1 MRTTL
6 RWTILVTVA
15 CLLSTTFG
23 FAQGK
28 QPSATKSNDAANVTA
43 TKTAKDKT
51 ASGIVAVFSLDGEI
65 GESPRGDD
73 FLFGSLGAE
82 TLHDLV
88 RRLQKARD
96 DKQVKAVVLLI
107 GRASLAIA
115 QAEEMC
121 RVLDE
126 IKAAGKAVYA
136 HADSLNLR
144 TYALAAGATRL
155 SVVPT
160 GDVWIAGIRSEAP
173 YVRGLLDKIGVK
185 PDFLTCGAYKSAAEM
200 FMRTGP
206 SPQAAE
212 MQNWLLDSLY
222 ETLVGLVAKGRKVP
236 PTKVRQWIDGAPYS
250 AERAKQA
257 GIIDAIEFRQ
267 DLTAVLKARYGE
279 NLRFDRKYG
288 RKKGPEMDLSSP
300 LGVLKLWAE
309 LLQGPARR
317 APAKDA
323 VAIVY
328 VDGPIVTG
336 KAASS
341 PFGSEGIAFSTTI
354 SKALDDTADD
364 PSIKAVVLRI
374 DSPGGS
380 ATGSEI
386 ILDATKRVKA
396 KKPFVVS
403 MGGMAGSGGYYVACG
418 ADTIYADAATITAS
432 IGVVGGKFATTGM
445 WNKVG
450 ITWSVNRRGA
460 NAGMLSSDEV
470 FTPAQ
475 REKLQAYMDE
485 IYATFRGHVTAIR
498 AKRLKKPLD
507 ELAGGRVFT
516 GAQALDLGLVDRIGT
531 LDDAIHHVA
540 QQARLKDYEIRVLP
554 RPKNFLEVLLEDLG
568 DREPDGKSVLV
579 GSAWAPAG
587 PNPLWRAAL
596 PHLEGVEPER
606 LAAIKAVLDRMAHLQ
621 RDGVLL
627 TMPELGLAP

>member
-1 MRTTL
+1 MQAPL
-6 RWTILVTVA
+6 CWTILVSAA
-15 CLLSTTFG
+15 CLLPTALG

-28 QPSATKSNDAANVTA
+28 QPSTQPSNEAAQATA
-43 TKTAKDKT
+43 TKTPKDKT
-51 ASGIVAVFSLDGEI
+51 ASGIVAVFSLHGEI

-88 RRLQKARD
+88 TRLKKARD

-107 GRASLAIA
+107 GRASFAVA
-115 QAEEMC
+115 QAEEIR

-126 IKAAGKAVYA
+126 IKASGKAVYA
-136 HADSLNLR
+136 HADSLSLR
-144 TYALAAGATRL
+144 TYALAAGASRL

-160 GDVWIAGIRSEAP
+160 GDVWIAGISSEAP

-236 PTKVRQWIDGAPYS
+236 PEKVRQWIDGAPYS

-257 GIIDAIEFRQ
+257 GIIDAVEFRQ
-267 DLTAVLKARYGE
+267 ELTAVLKAKYGE
-279 NLRFDRKYG
+279 NLKFDRKYG
-288 RKKGPEMDLSSP
+288 RKKGPELDLSSP

-309 LLQGPARR
+309 LLQGPARK
-317 APAKDA
+317 PTAKDA

-328 VDGPIVTG
+328 VEGPIVTG
-336 KAASS
+336 KADSS
-341 PFGSEGIAFSTTI
+341 PFGTEGIAFSTTI
-354 SKALDDTADD
+354 SKALDDAADD

-418 ADTIYADAATITAS
+418 AETIYADAATITAS

-445 WNKVG
+445 WNKIG

-485 IYATFRGHVTAIR
+485 IYTTFRGHVSAIR

-516 GAQALDLGLVDRIGT
+516 GKQALDLGLVDRIGT
-531 LDDAIHHVA
+531 LDDAIRHVA
-540 QQARLKDYEIRVLP
+540 QQARLKDYEVRVLP
-554 RPKNFLEVLLEDLG
+554 RPRNFLEVLLEDLG

-579 GSAWAPAG
+579 GAATAPVG

-596 PHLEGVEPER
+596 PHLEGVEPKR